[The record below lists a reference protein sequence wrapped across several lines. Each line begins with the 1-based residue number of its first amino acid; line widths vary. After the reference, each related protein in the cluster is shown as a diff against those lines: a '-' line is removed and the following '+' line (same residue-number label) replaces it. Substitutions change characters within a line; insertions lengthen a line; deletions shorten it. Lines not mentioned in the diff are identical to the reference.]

1 MRVARSRVLL
11 TPGEG
16 QGRPFVRLALEDEA
30 GRVGI
35 GEASPLAGFSADD
48 AASCAEALVGIEA
61 RLGPVDER
69 IERAIAPAR
78 PALSKLPSAR
88 FALETALFDL
98 AGQSAGLSVA
108 ELLAGTRAHAEVAV
122 NGLLDASADDLVPR
136 GLDLVAQGRT
146 ALKIKLR
153 ARDEEGFQREK
164 LRLEELRRALPQP
177 FEFRLDPNAAWT
189 LEQARQRLEALAPLA
204 IRFVEQPVAPE
215 ELVHL
220 GPTPIPWAADE
231 SLRLAG
237 LASRLAGLPGC
248 AAFVLKP
255 AVLGGL
261 LPALAIAQIAA
272 DKGVDLVVTHLFDGP
287 VGMAAACELA
297 RALPRPPLASGLDA
311 HALLATFPPL
321 AIPQA
326 TRPGRVQAP
335 ARPGLGFTE
344 EERSRWMA

>member
-16 QGRPFVRLALEDEA
+16 RGRPFVRLALEDEA

-48 AASCAEALVGIEA
+48 AASCAAALLGIEA
-61 RLGPVDER
+61 RLGPLDEDV
-69 IERAIAPAR
+69 ERALAPVLPVLGA
-78 PALSKLPSAR
+78 LPSAR

-98 AGQSAGLSVA
+98 AGQTVGLSVA
-108 ELLAGTRAHAEVAV
+108 ELLAGKRAHAEVAV
-122 NGLLDASADDLVPR
+122 NGLLDASAEDLVPAA
-136 GLDLVAQGRT
+136 LDLVARGRT

-153 ARDEEGFQREK
+153 GRDNGGFTRELRALEG
-164 LRLEELRRALPQP
+164 LRRALPPP
-177 FEFRLDPNAAWT
+177 FELRLDPNAAWT
-189 LEQARQRLEALAPLA
+189 LEEARHRLEALAPLA
-204 IRFVEQPVAPE
+204 IRFVEQPVAQE
-215 ELVHL
+215 ALEHL
-220 GPTPIPWAADE
+220 GPTPVPWAADE
-231 SLRLAG
+231 SLRIPG
-237 LASRLAGLPGC
+237 LADKLAGLPGC
-248 AAFVLKP
+248 TAFVLKP

-261 LPALAIAQIAA
+261 LRALAMARIAA
-272 DKGVDLVVTHLFDGP
+272 DRGVDLVVTHLFDGP
-287 VGMAAACELA
+287 VGMAAACELS

-311 HALLATFPPL
+311 HPVLATYPPL

-326 TRPGRVQAP
+326 TRAGRVQAP